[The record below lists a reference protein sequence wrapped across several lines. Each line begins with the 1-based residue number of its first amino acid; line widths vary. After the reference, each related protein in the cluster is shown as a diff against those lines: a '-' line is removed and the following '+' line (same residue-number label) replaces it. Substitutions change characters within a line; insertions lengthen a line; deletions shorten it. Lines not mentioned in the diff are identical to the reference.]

1 MARPLS
7 PLPSPLAAPLGS
19 GAPSRR
25 EVFYGAGARW
35 AAANPLGRAHS
46 SAANFRETLDREK
59 GERQRGVTAA
69 TPACEVTGNNL
80 TRVRVGISAH
90 ACVRRMYEVTGCEV
104 SYTWWGGGADLG
116 QKI

>member
-19 GAPSRR
+19 EAPSRR

-46 SAANFRETLDREK
+46 STANFRETLDREK

-90 ACVRRMYEVTGCEV
+90 ACVGISAHACVRRMYEVTGCEV
-104 SYTWWGGGADLG
+104 SYTWG
-116 QKI
+116 